1 MNEPNFLTIV
11 QALEQMRE
19 GNLRPAD
26 LQQACLNQIQRL
38 NPRLN
43 AFITAAPEL
52 PEPTQQSAR
61 KPTDSKAAL
70 PGIPV
75 AVKDLFDTAG
85 MLTTGGSRFF
95 MENVPRSDA
104 RAVARLR
111 QEGATIMGKT
121 NTHEVALGVT
131 TVNPH
136 FGACRNPWDERR
148 LAGGSSGGSAVA
160 VAVGMA
166 LSALG
171 TDTGGSIRIPASL
184 CGVVGLKP
192 TFGRVSLRGV
202 MPLSWNLDH
211 VGPLTRSV
219 EDAAI
224 MLQVLAGYD
233 ADDPT
238 SVDMPIEDLR
248 AKIQEGIRGWRVALG
263 RGDYV
268 KAAKPEVLEAVDAA
282 AAVLSECG
290 ARVLPVE
297 VSFLLEAARAN
308 KVMTQADAATVHRQR
323 LAEHPDW
330 FGDDV
335 RRRLEAGRD
344 TGAADYIEARRAQ
357 AVVRRRLERL
367 FDDFDVLVLPTTPT
381 TAPPVSGRDAV
392 ELASELTRFTA
403 PFNLA
408 GMPAISLCCGFDGAQ
423 LPIGMQLITDAW
435 GEATLLRAARAYE
448 RSSGWHERWP
458 SGTSQEAR
466 IDDRPQA

>member
-1 MNEPNFLTIV
+1 MDRPNFLTIV

-19 GNLRPAD
+19 ESLQPAE
-26 LQQACLNQIQRL
+26 LQQACARQIQRL

-43 AFITAAPEL
+43 AFITVAPDMGE
-52 PEPTQQSAR
+52 QGRQSAHQA
-61 KPTDSKAAL
+61 TGAKAAL
-70 PGIPV
+70 PGIPI

-85 MLTTGGSRFF
+85 MLTTSGSRFF
-95 MENVPRSDA
+95 KENVPQSDA
-104 RAVARLR
+104 RAVGRLK
-111 QEGATIMGKT
+111 QEGAIIAGKT
-121 NTHEVALGVT
+121 NTHEIALGVT

-136 FGACRNPWDERR
+136 FGACRNPWDEDRV
-148 LAGGSSGGSAVA
+148 AGGSSGGSAVA
-160 VAVGMA
+160 VAAGMA

-211 VGPLTRSV
+211 VGPLARSI
-219 EDAAI
+219 EDAAL

-238 SVDMPIEDLR
+238 SVDMPVEDFR
-248 AKIQEGIRGWRVALG
+248 AKTQEGIRGWRVALG

-268 KAAKPEVLEAVDAA
+268 ESANPEVLEALDAA
-282 AAVLSECG
+282 VAVLTECG
-290 ARVLPVE
+290 ARVLRVD

-308 KVMTQADAATVHRQR
+308 KLMTQADAATIHRQR
-323 LAEHPDW
+323 LVEHPDW
-330 FGDDV
+330 FGNDV

-344 TGAADYIEARRAQ
+344 TEAVDYIQARRTQ

-367 FDDFDVLVLPTTPT
+367 FNDYDVLVLPTTPT
-381 TAPPVSGRDAV
+381 TAPPISGGDAV
-392 ELASELTRFTA
+392 LLASQLTRFTA

-408 GMPAISLCCGFDGAQ
+408 GLPAISICCGFDRAQ
-423 LPIGMQLITDAW
+423 LPIGMQLIAAAW
-435 GEATLLRAARAYE
+435 GESALLRAARAYE
-448 RSSGWHERWP
+448 RSSGWQGRWP
-458 SGTSQEAR
+458 PGAN
-466 IDDRPQA
+466 